1 MLIDIAQKCLQLIGP
16 ESAHHFT
23 LHGLKNTANTP
34 VDWFYRQSLPNKP
47 VSVMGITFPN
57 PVGLAAGLDKDGEA
71 IDAFHSMGFGHIEV
85 GTVTPRPQPGN
96 PKPRL
101 FRIREK
107 NAIINRMGFNN
118 LGVNNLVANLKA
130 KESTAIVGVNIG
142 KNRDTALE
150 NGISDYILC
159 MRKVYKY
166 ANYIT
171 VNISSPNT
179 PGLRSLQYGTLLDE
193 LLDSLKQVQNE
204 LTDQT
209 KKYVPLAL
217 KIAPDLDKTEIISI
231 AKAITRNNF
240 DGVIA
245 TNTTLKRN
253 DVEGLNYSDESGGLS
268 GEPLFTSANQVL
280 DCLRQSLNPSVPIIA
295 VGGIMSAT
303 DAEKKFAI
311 GADLVQIYTGFV
323 YKGPRLIKDIV
334 LSI

>member
-16 ESAHHFT
+16 ESAHDLT

-34 VDWFYRQSLPNKP
+34 VEWFYRQSLPSKP

-118 LGVNNLVANLKA
+118 LGVNNLVTNLKA

-150 NGISDYILC
+150 NGISDYIQC
-159 MRKVYKY
+159 MREVYKY
-166 ANYIT
+166 ANYIA

-179 PGLRSLQYGTLLDE
+179 PGLRSLQYGSLLDKLLETLKLVQIE
-193 LLDSLKQVQNE
+193 LA
-204 LTDQT
+204 DQT
-209 KKYVPLAL
+209 NRYVPLAL
-217 KIAPDLDKTEIISI
+217 KIAPDLDKNEIISI
-231 AKAITRNNF
+231 AKVVTRHNF

-245 TNTTLKRN
+245 TNTTLRRN
-253 DVEGLNYSDESGGLS
+253 DVEGLQHSNESGGLS
-268 GEPLFTSANQVL
+268 GGPLLKSANEVL
-280 DCLRQSLNPSVPIIA
+280 DCLRQSLNPSIPIIA
-295 VGGIMSAT
+295 VGGIMSVA